1 MCQGRRNRPDPLQ
14 ARVRAHTSTS
24 VLSLLTP
31 MLFPLVLPSSIANIQ
46 ANSGDLVLAIR
57 ELEHPRFRRVGA
69 HLHIDVYLTLEEALL
84 GWARDLEHLD
94 GEILSFSHSD
104 LHKQLQ
110 DARKLGSG
118 LDQGDPI
125 VTPMGAAL
133 RWRAKGLPQ
142 GSNRSGRGDLL
153 VHFKVQLPELTSE
166 QADRLRSLL
175 A

>member
-1 MCQGRRNRPDPLQ
+1 MGGGHYDVMLQLALFIAAQWMAGRC
-14 ARVRAHTSTS
+14 
-24 VLSLLTP
+24 
-31 MLFPLVLPSSIANIQ
+31 
-46 ANSGDLVLAIR
+46 
-57 ELEHPRFRRVGA
+57 FRRVGA

-110 DARKLGSG
+110 DAGKLGAG

-142 GSNRSGRGDLL
+142 GSNRSGRGDQ
-153 VHFKVQLPELTSE
+153 HLPENG
-166 QADRLRSLL
+166 
-175 A
+175 